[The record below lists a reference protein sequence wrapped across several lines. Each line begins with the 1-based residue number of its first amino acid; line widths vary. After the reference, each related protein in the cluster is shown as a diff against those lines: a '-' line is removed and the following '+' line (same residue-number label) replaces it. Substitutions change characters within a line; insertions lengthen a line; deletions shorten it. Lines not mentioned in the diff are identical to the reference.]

1 MTMADKVK
9 NTRAIKHAKKQRQL
23 LLWRA
28 VWTMAGVIALA
39 AVGYVVWDAVR
50 PKPGQSLPLQS
61 RTHIRLGDEHEPYNS
76 DPPTSGA
83 HAGAVSEGFY
93 SEPLPDENLV
103 HNLEHG
109 YIVISYN
116 CARLAG
122 DECQRLET
130 QIRNVIDNGGEKLIA
145 VPRPTLDTQIAL
157 TSWGRLYKLES
168 FDQAKIVEFIK
179 DFRNKAPE
187 PEAP

>member
-1 MTMADKVK
+1 MTG
-9 NTRAIKHAKKQRQL
+9 RAMIIRAVKHAKKKRQL
-23 LLWRA
+23 LLWRMGWA
-28 VWTMAGVIALA
+28 VVGVIALA
-39 AVGYVVWDAVR
+39 AVGNVVWEVVR

-61 RTHIRLGDEHEPYNS
+61 RTHIQLGDKHEPYNS

-130 QIRNVIDNGGEKLIA
+130 QIRNVIDNNGEKLIA

-168 FDQAKIVEFIK
+168 FDEAKVVEFIK

-187 PEAP
+187 PDAP